1 MDTVSPA
8 SAEHLLK
15 DAAPHPLGAGAD
27 ADRAVDRLLEAMAAD
42 VMATQPAGPRLAAVI
57 ALKRRRRGMVGV
69 TAAAGVVLALTAA
82 TAVTVWRSTAA
93 PDFAKSVAR
102 YVEQAPLPPGTDRA
116 AYVELLRVQ
125 GTEHP
130 GSVTDAGVRG
140 SVGYY
145 ASCAWLTSWEA
156 RHEAGD
162 AAGEAQALSA
172 YRDAIRSPWLSEVDA
187 GGVVANLEEVA
198 DAAARGDQGRVAQE
212 LDVNCDGLPLGGVQ

>member
-1 MDTVSPA
+1 MNAVSP
-8 SAEHLLK
+8 ERVEQLLK
-15 DAAPHPLGAGAD
+15 DAAPRPVGAEPD
-27 ADRAVDRLLEAMAAD
+27 TNVDRLLQAMAAD
-42 VMATQPAGPRLAAVI
+42 VMAAQPAGPRLAAVV
-57 ALKRRRRGMVGV
+57 ALKRRRRGLVV
-69 TAAAGVVLALTAA
+69 APAVAGVVLALTAA

-93 PDFAKSVAR
+93 PDFAETVSR

-145 ASCAWLTSWEA
+145 ASCAWLTSWET

-172 YRDAIRSPWLSEVDA
+172 YRDAIGSPWLSEVDA